1 MNSLMT
7 LILLHVRL
15 HKNAKTIYKDKDFSV
30 VNMMTRAI
38 NKVSFEFI
46 IIEFRIKVVNI
57 V

>member
-1 MNSLMT
+1 MT

-30 VNMMTRAI
+30 VNMITEAI